1 MGAAA
6 GCPEWRSG
14 GGCSARISAA
24 LLVRA
29 SAGLERLRLF
39 RPAGLRRSVTKR
51 RALPAV
57 IVAIAMSVWRA
68 REVKKVTTY
77 GSTGGRRPGKFRLAG
92 LLGCQSALN
101 FDPISAR
108 GLIND
113 AAGGQERPFVQT
125 RASSQLAGFCFIVTT
140 VPSGANIART
150 MSR

>member
-1 MGAAA
+1 MAEWWWLFRKDIRSAA
-6 GCPEWRSG
+6 GSSLSRSG
-14 GGCSARISAA
+14 TATVISSSRSASVSNKAP
-24 LLVRA
+24 
-29 SAGLERLRLF
+29 
-39 RPAGLRRSVTKR
+39 RPARRHRGNRHVGM
-51 RALPAV
+51 AGQG
-57 IVAIAMSVWRA
+57 
-68 REVKKVTTY
+68 VKKVTTY